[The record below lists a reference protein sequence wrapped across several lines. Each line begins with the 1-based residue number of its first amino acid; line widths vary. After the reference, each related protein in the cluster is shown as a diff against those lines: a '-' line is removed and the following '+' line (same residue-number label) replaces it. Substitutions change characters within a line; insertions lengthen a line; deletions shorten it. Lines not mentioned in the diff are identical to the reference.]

1 MRYRRLA
8 NHTGFSFTVLLLV
21 IGIIG
26 CGHRIA
32 PPLDKTVNVR
42 TEIAE
47 VIARPRRGTLT
58 GEFRAHIQSDLSF
71 RVGGRIA
78 SRNVEVGDRVEPG
91 EILASLDTLQRI
103 ADVKAARAALRSAQ
117 AAQQDALAEAD
128 RIEKLLESNSASQ
141 AEYDDATAALLTA
154 QGAVEVAKSALATTE
169 SQLLFTDLQA
179 ESAGLVIAREAE
191 VGQVVGPAETV
202 FTIAEDGDREAVF
215 DVFPTHIPERPVD
228 DVISL
233 TLVSNPNIQTEGTIR
248 EIAPSIDPTS
258 GTVRVKVA
266 VPDPPPQMKL
276 GASVIGEAQFRPMDV
291 VQLPWTA
298 MMRKGDQASVW
309 VVDPQTQLVSQRVV
323 KVESHQS
330 GVMLVTAGIQPGE
343 IVVVD
348 GVQLLHPG
356 QKVNPIASSS
366 QTSALPTETTS

>member
-1 MRYRRLA
+1 MSRFHLVNRV
-8 NHTGFSFTVLLLV
+8 GQFFVLCFLV
-21 IGIIG
+21 FAMIG
-26 CGHRIA
+26 CGDRIA
-32 PPLDKTVNVR
+32 PPADQPANVR

-47 VIARPRRGTLT
+47 VIARPRRRTLT
-58 GEFRAHIQSDLSF
+58 GEYRARIQSDLSF

-78 SRNVEVGDRVEPG
+78 SRNVDVGDRVEPG
-91 EILASLDTLQRI
+91 QILASLDTLQPV
-103 ADVKAARAALRSAQ
+103 ADVKAAQAALRSAE
-117 AAQQDALAEAD
+117 AAQQDALAEAE

-141 AEYDDATAALLTA
+141 AEFDNAKAALLIA
-154 QGAVEVAKSALATTE
+154 QGAVEVAKSTLANTE

-179 ESAGLVIAREAE
+179 ESAGVIVARQAE
-191 VGQVVGPAETV
+191 VGLVVGPAETV

-228 DVISL
+228 DIISL
-233 TLVSNPNIQTEGTIR
+233 KLVSNPNVKTEGTIR
-248 EIAPSIDPTS
+248 EIAPSIDPAS

-266 VPDPPPQMKL
+266 VPDPPSEMKL
-276 GASVIGEAQFRPMDV
+276 GASVVGEAQFRPMDV

-309 VVDPQTQLVSQRVV
+309 VVDPQNQTVSQRVV
-323 KVESHQS
+323 EVESHQS
-330 GVMLVTAGIQPGE
+330 GVMLVTQGLQPGE

-356 QKVNPIASSS
+356 QTVNPM
-366 QTSALPTETTS
+366 QTPSDKSTLPTGTNP